1 MSIVYVGATF
11 DVPHAGHWDLLRRAK
26 ELGYVV
32 VALNTDEFV
41 EKYKGKKPV
50 NSYEEREAMLL
61 GCRYVD
67 EVIPNEYGADSKPT
81 ILKVQPDYIV
91 VGSDWLRKDY
101 CMQMGFTPT
110 WLEEQNITLVYVP
123 RIRKLSSTEIKE
135 RIK

>member
-11 DVPHAGHWDLLRRAK
+11 DTFHAGHVDLLESASA
-26 ELGYVV
+26 LGHVV

-41 EKYKGKKPV
+41 EKFKGKRPI
-50 NSYEEREAMLL
+50 NTYEERRDVLL

-67 EVIPNEYGADSKPT
+67 EVMPNEGGSDSKPT

-91 VGSDWLRKDY
+91 VGTDWLRRDY
-101 CMQMGFTPT
+101 CSQMKFTPD
-110 WLEEQNITLVYVP
+110 WLEEHCIALVYIP
-123 RIRKLSSTEIKE
+123 RTRKLSSTEIKE